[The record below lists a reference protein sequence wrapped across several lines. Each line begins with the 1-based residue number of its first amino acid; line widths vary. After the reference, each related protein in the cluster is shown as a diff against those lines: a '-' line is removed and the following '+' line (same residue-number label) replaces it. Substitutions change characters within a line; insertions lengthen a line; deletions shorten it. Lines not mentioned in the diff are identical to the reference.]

1 MPQSGNNDVLNADE
15 LSLKVWLTV
24 LQEHCDDF
32 AKIDVEFIQRFSLRV
47 GARETG
53 DVPDIQTSIGAS
65 FYNRLVGLH
74 YSLSLHENEYTENS
88 ATLRSLPSSGVVAS
102 FDATP
107 KFSCSIAIS
116 QVPTWRAMYVMDQ

>member
-1 MPQSGNNDVLNADE
+1 MNAYE
-15 LSLKVWLTV
+15 IIIKVWLTV

-32 AKIDVEFIQRFSLRV
+32 AKIDVEFLQRFSLRV

-53 DVPDIQTSIGAS
+53 DVPDIQASIGAS
-65 FYNRLVGLH
+65 FYNRLVSLH
-74 YSLSLHENEYTENS
+74 YSLSLRENEYTENS

-107 KFSCSIAIS
+107 KFSCSIAMS
-116 QVPTWRAMYVMDQ
+116 QVRTWRGMYVMDQ